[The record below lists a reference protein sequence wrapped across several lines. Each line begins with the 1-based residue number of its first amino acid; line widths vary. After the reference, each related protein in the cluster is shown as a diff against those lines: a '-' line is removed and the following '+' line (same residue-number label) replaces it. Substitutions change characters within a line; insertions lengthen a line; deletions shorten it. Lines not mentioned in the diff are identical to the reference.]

1 MLLITLYSLTPVR
14 KVAGNTF
21 LKEQF
26 MIEFSQIIIPE
37 PIQRAAA
44 DLNFV
49 NPTAIQEQAIPWIM
63 EYEQDLIALAQTG
76 TGKTA
81 AYGFPVLAMTDTE
94 SKLVQTLIVC
104 PTRELS
110 LQIYNDFQNF
120 AKYLPRIKC
129 AVIYGGA
136 SISRQKDVLKAGV
149 QIVIGTPGRLNDMIN
164 QNILKIDRINMLI
177 LDEADE
183 MLNIGFKDDIE
194 RILSNTPA
202 EKQTLLFSA
211 TMSAEIELLARQY
224 LKNPHRISA
233 GTENRGAENI
243 RHFYFKTESTKKYL
257 VLKRVADMNPNIYGI
272 VFCRTRKETQ
282 EIASKL
288 QQDGY
293 NADSLH
299 GDLSQGQREFVM
311 KRFRSK
317 YVRLL
322 IATDVAARGI
332 DVDDLTHIIN
342 YHLPKEPGIYIHRT
356 GRTGRAG
363 KNGTALS
370 IINNKEESALK
381 MIERKL
387 GKEIIFRTLPT
398 GREICEKRL
407 FHFIDTVERVEVDC
421 QQIESFLP
429 KIYKKL
435 NWMTHQELI
444 QRFVSVEFNYFLNYY
459 KENEDLQE
467 VKSKR
472 ERKKKSFYEFSL
484 FRLNIGSKQN
494 LSKKDLMNLINNLR
508 VSRNIEIGRIVINDN
523 SSTVELDARHER
535 ELLKSLNR
543 SNYRGISLKAAV

>member
-1 MLLITLYSLTPVR
+1 M
-14 KVAGNTF
+14 
-21 LKEQF
+21 
-26 MIEFSQIIIPE
+26 PE

-49 NPTAIQEQAIPWIM
+49 NPTAIQEQTIPWLL

-81 AYGFPVLAMTDTE
+81 AYGFPVLAMTDAE
-94 SKLVQTLIVC
+94 SDLVQTLIVC

-110 LQIYNDFQNF
+110 LQIYNDFLDY

-136 SISRQKDVLKAGV
+136 SISKQKDVLRAGV

-194 RILSNTPA
+194 RILSKTPA
-202 EKQTLLFSA
+202 KKQTLLFSA
-211 TMSAEIELLARQY
+211 TMSGEIETLARQY

-243 RHFYFKTESTKKYL
+243 NHFYFKTEAAKKYL
-257 VLKRVADMNPNIYGI
+257 VLKRVADMNPKIYGI

-288 QQDGY
+288 QHDGY

-299 GDLSQGQREFVM
+299 GDLSQAQREFVM
-311 KRFRSK
+311 KRFRNK

-342 YHLPKEPGIYIHRT
+342 YHLPKEPDIYIHRT

-363 KNGTALS
+363 KSGTALS
-370 IINNKEESALK
+370 IVNSKEMRALK
-381 MIERKL
+381 AIEGKL
-387 GKEIIFRTLPT
+387 GKEIAFRTIPT
-398 GREICEKRL
+398 GREICEKQL
-407 FHFIDTVERVEVDC
+407 FHFIDTVERVEVDSK
-421 QQIESFLP
+421 QIESFLP

-435 NWMTHQELI
+435 NWMSHQELI
-444 QRFVSVEFNYFLNYY
+444 QRFVSVEFNHFLSYY
-459 KENEDLQE
+459 KDNEDLQG
-467 VKSKR
+467 VKSTR

-484 FRLNIGSKQN
+484 FKLNIGSRQN
-494 LSKKDLMNLINNLR
+494 LSKKDLMKLINNLR
-508 VSRNIEIGRIVINDN
+508 ISRNIEIGRIVINDN
-523 SSTVELDARHER
+523 NSTIELDSRHER
-535 ELLKSLNR
+535 ALLKSLNR
-543 SNYRGISLKAAV
+543 SKFKGIELEAAV